1 MPARLPS
8 LFVSHG
14 APTLCLEPQP
24 ARTFL
29 LGLGARLPH
38 PEAILC
44 VSAHWTTARPTVTL
58 AARPETLHDFYGFP
72 EALYDVRYPAPG
84 APRLARRVLE
94 LLTGAGIPAV
104 GDDRRGLDHGAWVP
118 LGLMYPQADVPVVQL
133 SVQPDT
139 PAREHLAIGEALAP
153 LGKEGVLVM
162 GSGGA
167 THNLGDVRWETPGLP
182 VAPPPEYVRAFDAW
196 LKAAVAAG
204 DAQAL
209 VEYLEQAPHARRN
222 HPTPEHFLPLFAR
235 PWPGAAAPASCTTRF
250 AWACFPWRRLCG
262 RNKGN
267 RKADRRRPPCR
278 ARTSA
283 TARAARSWA
292 R

>member
-1 MPARLPS
+1 MPTHFPS

-14 APTLCLEPQP
+14 APTLYLEPQP

-29 LGLGARLPH
+29 LGLGARLPR

-44 VSAHWTTARPTVTL
+44 VSAHWTTERPTVTL
-58 AARPETLHDFYGFP
+58 AARHQTIHDFYGFP

-84 APRLARRVLE
+84 APQLARRVLE
-94 LLTGAGIPAV
+94 LLTGAGIPAA

-118 LGLMYPQADVPVVQL
+118 LGLMYPQADIPVVQL
-133 SVQPDT
+133 SVQPDM

-153 LGKEGVLVM
+153 LGREGMLVL

-167 THNLGDVRWETPGLP
+167 THNLGDVRWETPDLRG
-182 VAPPPEYVRAFDAW
+182 APPPEYVRAFDAW

-209 VEYLEQAPHARRN
+209 TEYLGQAPYARRN
-222 HPTPEHFLPLFAR
+222 HPTPEHFLPLFAPLAR
-235 PWPGAAAPASCTTRF
+235 GGSARLVHDSFCLGVLSMAAF
-250 AWACFPWRRLCG
+250 VWE
-262 RNKGN
+262 
-267 RKADRRRPPCR
+267 D
-278 ARTSA
+278 
-283 TARAARSWA
+283 
-292 R
+292 